1 MLFEHL
7 RLKKEL
13 KRLPCDIL
21 LVAGQSNAQGYGR
34 GDSAFRY
41 KPHAPVY
48 QLTPRGGVALAK
60 DTRYRGGSV
69 GTSFALYFAQ
79 AYLDAGLLPPGRGL
93 LVVNTAVGGT
103 GFTDRRWGLHD
114 DLYPRMLRMA
124 RRALALHPQNKIT
137 AFLWH
142 QGETDVQNGMDPAA
156 YAAALRTLICSAR
169 TALHIG
175 QVPFVSGAM
184 VPEWMQENPFS
195 FEIAAATRSLMHSLP
210 HCGYVE
216 SDGLAGNT
224 RPDHIHFSRK
234 SCAELG
240 KRYFSAY
247 AALRVGQAAQADGN
261 ALL

>member
-21 LVAGQSNAQGYGR
+21 LVAGQSNAQGCGR
-34 GDSAFRY
+34 GDGAFRY

-48 QLTPRGGVALAK
+48 QLTPDGRAALAR
-60 DTRYRGGSV
+60 DTRYSPCRV
-69 GTSFALYFAQ
+69 CAAFAPYFAG
-79 AYLDAGLLPPGRGL
+79 AYCAAGLLPPGRGL

-103 GFTDRRWGLHD
+103 GFTDRRWGMDD

-124 RRALALHPQNKIT
+124 RWALALHPQNKIT

-142 QGETDVQNGMDPAA
+142 QGETDVQNGMEPAA

-169 TALHIG
+169 TALQIE

-210 HCGYVE
+210 HCAYVE

-247 AALRVGQAAQADGN
+247 DALRVGQAAQADGN